1 MFRCCVQFLCRHG
14 MDVTMARMRMILK
27 VEIPCG
33 SNPEITVAKYFMT
46 FLMYQHTSQFQLR
59 VNILGQMCIPYPSHL
74 LILL

>member
-1 MFRCCVQFLCRHG
+1 MFGCCVQFLCRHG
-14 MDVTMARMRMILK
+14 MDITMARMRMIFE

-59 VNILGQMCIPYPSHL
+59 MNILGQMCIAYPSHL
-74 LILL
+74 SILL